1 MRSGFTTILLSS
13 FTIQI
18 GYFLP
23 GLCFWC
29 QTLLR
34 ICHCYRS
41 CLPYSALQSIN
52 ALSMTSIA
60 CIFPEKVRI
69 SEEIKLNRVIAPIC
83 SIPKI
88 CHSTIFNI
96 WVLRISDCRKF
107 GIVSSFDCFPSSDDV
122 VEELQRYKEQTK
134 VDGETLVR
142 TVFPK
147 RVFEMRELLAS
158 KLFNFEPASVYQKVN
173 LPVPLTGEQNG
184 VPPAGAG
191 LHPDGDGTVQKP
203 LTGSPVFTFPGGV
216 VSHNT
221 HIKAMIEHDMVKM
234 QHYEEDSRLRKYP
247 PIPTGATKPH
257 LTQLMVEAQ
266 LVRMWIQ
273 FNVPRIEDGNNFGV
287 SIQEDVLSE
296 VSGIE
301 RDALTFLDQFTRYYA
316 SRGKLVGK
324 AAKFPHIDDYRECIR
339 DMDEKQAISMRYVIM
354 EIRNHYAVLHDL
366 IVKNL
371 DRIKVPRSNN
381 TMTMY

>member
-1 MRSGFTTILLSS
+1 MS
-13 FTIQI
+13 
-18 GYFLP
+18 
-23 GLCFWC
+23 
-29 QTLLR
+29 
-34 ICHCYRS
+34 
-41 CLPYSALQSIN
+41 N
-52 ALSMTSIA
+52 D
-60 CIFPEKVRI
+60 
-69 SEEIKLNRVIAPIC
+69 
-83 SIPKI
+83 
-88 CHSTIFNI
+88 
-96 WVLRISDCRKF
+96 VL
-107 GIVSSFDCFPSSDDV
+107 
-122 VEELQRYKEQTK
+122 EELQRYKEQTK

-184 VPPAGAG
+184 VPAAGMG
-191 LHPDGDGTVQKP
+191 MHPDGDNTMQKP
-203 LTGSPVFTFPGGV
+203 LTGSPVFAFPGGV
-216 VSHNT
+216 
-221 HIKAMIEHDMVKM
+221 
-234 QHYEEDSRLRKYP
+234 
-247 PIPTGATKPH
+247 ATKPH

>member
-1 MRSGFTTILLSS
+1 M
-13 FTIQI
+13 
-18 GYFLP
+18 
-23 GLCFWC
+23 
-29 QTLLR
+29 
-34 ICHCYRS
+34 
-41 CLPYSALQSIN
+41 
-52 ALSMTSIA
+52 
-60 CIFPEKVRI
+60 
-69 SEEIKLNRVIAPIC
+69 
-83 SIPKI
+83 
-88 CHSTIFNI
+88 
-96 WVLRISDCRKF
+96 
-107 GIVSSFDCFPSSDDV
+107 VSSNDV
-122 VEELQRYKEQTK
+122 LEELQRYKEQTK

-184 VPPAGAG
+184 VPAAGMG
-191 LHPDGDGTVQKP
+191 MHPDGDNTMQKP
-203 LTGSPVFTFPGGV
+203 LTGSPVFAFPGGV

-221 HIKAMIEHDMVKM
+221 HIKAMIEASI
-234 QHYEEDSRLRKYP
+234 QFIIP
-247 PIPTGATKPH
+247 PYMIELLGATKPH

>member
-1 MRSGFTTILLSS
+1 MS
-13 FTIQI
+13 
-18 GYFLP
+18 
-23 GLCFWC
+23 
-29 QTLLR
+29 
-34 ICHCYRS
+34 
-41 CLPYSALQSIN
+41 N
-52 ALSMTSIA
+52 D
-60 CIFPEKVRI
+60 
-69 SEEIKLNRVIAPIC
+69 
-83 SIPKI
+83 
-88 CHSTIFNI
+88 
-96 WVLRISDCRKF
+96 VL
-107 GIVSSFDCFPSSDDV
+107 
-122 VEELQRYKEQTK
+122 EELQRYKEQTK

-158 KLFNFEPASVYQKVN
+158 KLFNFEPAGVYQKVN

-184 VPPAGAG
+184 VPAAGMG
-191 LHPDGDGTVQKP
+191 MHPDGDGTMQKP

-221 HIKAMIEHDMVKM
+221 HIKAMIE
-234 QHYEEDSRLRKYP
+234 
-247 PIPTGATKPH
+247 ATKPH